1 MARDFALLGA
11 VIVIGLLAVG
21 MVRWVMDNG
30 VNALVIISG
39 VIVVILAIGVLG
51 ALGTPPND
59 RR

>member
-1 MARDFALLGA
+1 MARDGALLGA

-39 VIVVILAIGVLG
+39 VILVILVVGVLG

>member
-1 MARDFALLGA
+1 MGRDAALLGA

-21 MVRWVMDNG
+21 MVRWVTDNG

-39 VIVVILAIGVLG
+39 VILVVLAIGVLG